1 VSILVTVVA
10 LVLFNVAQGCCWSS
24 GGNQRNG
31 LRLVREEAGIMARFS
46 FRILGCLLCA
56 LSCGVVTWSAERVVD
71 LTTADGVKLKA
82 GYFAAAK
89 PGPGVLLLHQ
99 CNRQRKIWDG
109 LAQQL
114 AAAGINVLTVD
125 YRGFGESGGD
135 PFDKL
140 PPQQAAQTQAEKWP
154 GDIDTALQYLESQPG
169 VNRDVIGV
177 GGASCGVNNSIQAA
191 RRHTEVKSLV
201 LLSGNTDLKGR
212 QFLRE
217 SSKLPI
223 FFAVADDDEFP
234 PSVVAIEWLYSL
246 AADPDKKFVHVATG
260 GHGADMFKA
269 HPEMRGEIVDWYVT
283 TLIKTPGR
291 APGARETVAVPKEVR
306 VLDQLDQPGGAAKV
320 GKTLEEARK
329 HDPGAK
335 LFPEDIVNFMG
346 YEHLQAQDNKGAI
359 EILKLNAEAYPNS
372 PNVYDSLSDAYF
384 ADGQR
389 ALARENAKKA
399 LELLASDTTDPED
412 RRNGIKGSAEEKL
425 KQLGEAPQKQ

>member
-1 VSILVTVVA
+1 MGRI
-10 LVLFNVAQGCCWSS
+10 
-24 GGNQRNG
+24 
-31 LRLVREEAGIMARFS
+31 S
-46 FRILGCLLCA
+46 FRVLTLLVCVFTLGVR
-56 LSCGVVTWSAERVVD
+56 SWSAERVVD
-71 LTTADGVKLKA
+71 LTAADGTKLKA
-82 GYFAAAK
+82 SYFAAGK

-114 AAAGINVLTVD
+114 AAAGINVLTLD
-125 YRGFGESGGD
+125 YRGYGDSGGD

-154 GDIDTALQYLESQPG
+154 GDIDTAFQYLVSQPE
-169 VNRDVIGV
+169 VTRDVIGV
-177 GGASCGVNNSIQAA
+177 GGASCGVNNSIQTA

-217 SSKLPI
+217 STKLPV

-234 PSVVAIEWLYSL
+234 TSIVAIEWLYSI

-260 GHGADMFKA
+260 GHGADMFKV
-269 HPEMRGEIVDWYVT
+269 HPDMPGEIVNWYMT
-283 TLIKTPGR
+283 TLVKTPGR
-291 APGARETVAVPKEVR
+291 APGARETVALPKEVH
-306 VLDQLDQPGGAAKV
+306 VLNQIDEPGGAAKV
-320 GKTLEEARK
+320 AKNLEEARK
-329 HDPGAK
+329 HDSKAQ
-335 LFPEDIVNFMG
+335 LFREDIVNFMG

-389 ALARENAKKA
+389 DLARENAKKA
-399 LELLASDTTDPED
+399 LAVLASDTTDPED
-412 RRNGIKGSAEEKL
+412 RRNGIKDSAEQKL
-425 KQLGEAPQKQ
+425 KQLGEAPQKR

>member
-1 VSILVTVVA
+1 MGRVSPR
-10 LVLFNVAQGCCWSS
+10 VL
-24 GGNQRNG
+24 
-31 LRLVREEAGIMARFS
+31 S
-46 FRILGCLLCA
+46 FLWCA
-56 LSCGVVTWSAERVVD
+56 LSCGVSAWSAERVVD
-71 LTTADGVKLKA
+71 LTAGDGIKLKA
-82 GYFAAAK
+82 TYFAAAK

-114 AAAGINVLTVD
+114 AAVGINVLTLD

-135 PFDKL
+135 RFDKL
-140 PPQQAAQTQAEKWP
+140 PPQEAAQIQAEKWP
-154 GDIDTALQYLESQPG
+154 GDIDSAFQYLVSQPG
-169 VNRDVIGV
+169 VTRDVIGV
-177 GGASCGVNNSIQAA
+177 GGASCGVNNSIQTA
-191 RRHTEVKSLV
+191 RRHTQVKALV

-217 SSKLPI
+217 STKLPV

-234 PSVVAIEWLYSL
+234 TSIVAIEWLYSL
-246 AADPDKKFVHVATG
+246 DADPEKKFVHVATG
-260 GHGADMFKA
+260 GHGADMFKV
-269 HPEMRGEIVDWYVT
+269 HPDMPAQIVNWYVT

-291 APGARETVAVPKEVR
+291 APAPKEIPALPKEVH
-306 VLDQLDQPGGAAKV
+306 VLDQIDEPGGPAKV
-320 GKTLEEARK
+320 AKNLEEARQ
-329 HDPGAK
+329 HDPKAI
-335 LFPEDIVNFMG
+335 LFPEDLVNFMG

-389 ALARENAKKA
+389 DLARENAKKA

-412 RRNGIKGSAEEKL
+412 RRNGIKASAEQKL
-425 KQLGEAPQKQ
+425 KQLGEAPKN

>member
-1 VSILVTVVA
+1 MGRV
-10 LVLFNVAQGCCWSS
+10 
-24 GGNQRNG
+24 
-31 LRLVREEAGIMARFS
+31 S
-46 FRILGCLLCA
+46 FRVLTFLVGI
-56 LSCGVVTWSAERVVD
+56 SMFGVSSWSTERVVD
-71 LTTADGVKLKA
+71 LAAADGVKLKA
-82 GYFAAAK
+82 TYFAAAK

-114 AAAGINVLTVD
+114 AAAGINVLTLD
-125 YRGFGESGGD
+125 YRGYGDSGGD
-135 PFDKL
+135 QFDKL

-154 GDIDTALQYLESQPG
+154 GDIDTAFQYLVSQPG
-169 VNRDVIGV
+169 VTRDLIGV
-177 GGASCGVNNSIQAA
+177 GGASCGVNNSIQTA

-217 SSKLPI
+217 STKLPV
-223 FFAVADDDEFP
+223 FFAVADDDEYP
-234 PSVVAIEWLYSL
+234 TSIVAIEWLYSI

-260 GHGADMFKA
+260 GHGADMFKV
-269 HPEMRGEIVDWYVT
+269 HPDMPGQIVDWYVT

-291 APGARETVAVPKEVR
+291 APGAKEKVAVPKEVH
-306 VLDQLDQPGGAAKV
+306 VLNQIDEPGGAAKV
-320 GKTLEEARK
+320 AKNLEEARQ
-329 HDPGAK
+329 HDPKAK
-335 LFPEDIVNFMG
+335 LFPEDIVNYMG

-389 ALARENAKKA
+389 DLARENAKKA
-399 LELLASDTTDPED
+399 LRLLASDTTDPED
-412 RRNGIKGSAEEKL
+412 RRKGIKDSAEQKL
-425 KQLGEAPQKQ
+425 KQLGEAPQNQ